1 MLVKEKMGVIGAV
14 TLKSARWYKNHLYC
28 RSQCLLRKNKA
39 VMERESAL
47 VREWKQ
53 IPLDKFD
60 NEIYTDINMI
70 KRNSEVE
77 TWTFMM

>member
-1 MLVKEKMGVIGAV
+1 MSTFLNGLSFGDKVALA
-14 TLKSARWYKNHLYC
+14 TLYN

-53 IPLDKFD
+53 IPLNKFD

-70 KRNSEVE
+70 
-77 TWTFMM
+77 